1 LKAFFPQNRGYFG
14 ESTEADGEEEEQRR
28 SNRDGEEHITIL
40 RDTMHTEPHK
50 LQFTTYLIDM
60 FIQVLLNT
68 PIRLTR
74 EYFSREMGICHG
86 PSAQQ
91 RQEHPILDRGELQ
104 HQRIDNQDSTLIIPM
119 NTMCSKGGAR
129 NKCR

>member
-1 LKAFFPQNRGYFG
+1 
-14 ESTEADGEEEEQRR
+14 
-28 SNRDGEEHITIL
+28 
-40 RDTMHTEPHK
+40 MHTEPHK

-91 RQEHPILDRGELQ
+91 RQEQSILDRGELQ

-119 NTMCSKGGAR
+119 NTMCSKGGAG